1 MPRRCNNFL
10 APELFDSAF
19 NFKIRRGK
27 YCASHE
33 KSYVSIILPYR
44 QIFYEWCAA
53 LHVARV
59 TRLSDDVSSRCLRCQ
74 IFEGGVGLAGVGVG
88 GQNPSSRGVYFSLLF
103 PQENFVPPVVNV
115 SPFPKFKPHK
125 WKCFTIPS
133 KVKDFK

>member
-19 NFKIRRGK
+19 NFKSRRGK

-44 QIFYEWCAA
+44 QIFYDWCAA
-53 LHVARV
+53 SHVARV
-59 TRLSDDVSSRCLRCQ
+59 TRPSDDVSTRRLSCQ

-88 GQNPSSRGVYFSLLF
+88 GQNPSSRGVYVSLLF

-115 SPFPKFKPHK
+115 LPFPKFKTSQVEVFYYPLK
-125 WKCFTIPS
+125 S
-133 KVKDFK
+133 

>member
-74 IFEGGVGLAGVGVG
+74 IFEGGVGLAGVARGWVG
-88 GQNPSSRGVYFSLLF
+88 WCGGRGVKTLRAGVYIFHYY
-103 PQENFVPPVVNV
+103 
-115 SPFPKFKPHK
+115 FPKK
-125 WKCFTIPS
+125 ILYLGILS
-133 KVKDFK
+133 S

>member
-19 NFKIRRGK
+19 NFKSRRGK

-88 GQNPSSRGVYFSLLF
+88 GVKTLRAGVYIFHYY
-103 PQENFVPPVVNV
+103 
-115 SPFPKFKPHK
+115 FPKKILYHQL
-125 WKCFTIPS
+125 
-133 KVKDFK
+133 